1 MKTKKSFLVVFLFLP
16 TLIYGCCDEIKSGN
30 QTVNVTPLYNLQISQ
45 DDAQKMSDLMDINIF
60 DKTDGDGSVV
70 IGYWY
75 EGGEKLPYSTHSD
88 ITVILSL
95 SSDVQI
101 SGETFLSQCESY
113 FDDASDFIFGGSGSN
128 QYCISYVSEM
138 REPPE
143 GFCHATGIYK
153 SHVVFQK
160 DRLVI
165 TIIEYTT
172 ELNSTT
178 KDGAILY
185 IAQQLTK

>member
-1 MKTKKSFLVVFLFLP
+1 MKAKKLFLVIFLFLP
-16 TLIYGCCDEIKSGN
+16 VLINGCCDEIKSGN
-30 QTVNVTPLYNLQISQ
+30 QIVNVDPLNNLQISL
-45 DDAQKMSDLMDINIF
+45 DDAQKVSDLMDITIF

-75 EGGEKLPYSTHSD
+75 EGSEKLPYSTHSD
-88 ITVILSL
+88 ITVIFSL

-113 FDDASDFIFGGSGSN
+113 LNDTSDFIFGGSGSN
-128 QYCISYVSEM
+128 QYCISYMSEM

-143 GFCHATGIYK
+143 GFCRATGTYK
-153 SHVVFQK
+153 SYVVFLK

-178 KDGAILY
+178 KDDAILFL
-185 IAQQLTK
+185 AQQLTK